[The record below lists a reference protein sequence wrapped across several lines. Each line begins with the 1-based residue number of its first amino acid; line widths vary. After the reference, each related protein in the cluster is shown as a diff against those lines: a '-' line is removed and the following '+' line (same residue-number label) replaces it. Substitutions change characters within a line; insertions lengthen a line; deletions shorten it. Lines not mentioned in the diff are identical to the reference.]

1 MLSVTIIDKEA
12 NVYEA
17 IVVQNDN
24 EAWRGCVKQYDDWQ
38 KQLLELVQQAYRTPK
53 GNKR

>member
-1 MLSVTIIDKEA
+1 MLSVTIIDKERD
-12 NVYEA
+12 VYEA
-17 IVVQNDN
+17 IVVQNDVDK
-24 EAWRGCVKQYDDWQ
+24 WRGRVKQYDDWQ

>member
-12 NVYEA
+12 GTYEA
-17 IVVQNDN
+17 IATLNDK
-24 EAWRGCVKQYDDWQ
+24 EVWRGNVTRYDDWQ